1 MPSNN
6 KNYIKIINKVLIP
19 FLLIILIVILI
30 YLKLVIPQNYIAHII
45 AFIVIIILWLCF
57 KKLESILNKSQKEL
71 IESEIRFKDIT
82 QNMADWIWEVDNKNV
97 YTYVSENAE
106 QIIGYSQKEII
117 GVKATNFMKKKE
129 AERIDK
135 IFKQFVKVKKPFKG
149 MINWNIHK
157 DGKLVCILTSG
168 TPIFDKNN
176 QINGYRGINTDITK
190 QKKLE
195 TELQY
200 SKNKAEESNIA
211 KSEFL
216 ANMSHEIRTPMNGVM
231 GMTELLLD
239 TKLDPEQKDY
249 ALTVKRSA
257 ENLLTIINDVLDFS
271 KIEAGKLDVE
281 YIDFNL
287 ISLINDIKR
296 VFLPKAIEKKLDF
309 TIKIDKNIPEKLIGD
324 PGRIKQILINLLG
337 NAFKFTKTG
346 KISIEIIIEKQT
358 NDEKLSLKFAVID
371 TGTGIKKENISK
383 LFDSFTQADASTT
396 RKFGGTGLGLAI
408 SKQLTDLMGGTLNVK
423 SIIGEG
429 STFYFSL
436 MFKIQKI
443 NKIPLIQKNTQNIK
457 SNTILIIAND
467 ETNMII
473 LGKMLSSW
481 GFNFKKATSA
491 KTAIGLLKDAI
502 EQNNPISIAIIDL
515 NVPEMTGEELGIK
528 IKNDKNTK
536 DTTLIM
542 ITSTAKR
549 GDGARLLKIGFEA
562 YLPKP
567 VRQSELYD
575 CLIMLTNKNEQ
586 IKTDKN
592 NKLITKYTIAEL
604 RETTKSILL
613 VEDNIINQKFALKL
627 LTKMGFKIDIAANG
641 KEGVEA
647 VNNGDYDLVLMDV
660 QMPILNGYEATKE
673 IRLLKNKKKSS
684 IPIIAMTANA
694 MDGDREKCLEAG
706 MNDYVSK
713 PIKPITLKEVILR
726 NIKR

>member
-1 MPSNN
+1 
-6 KNYIKIINKVLIP
+6 
-19 FLLIILIVILI
+19 
-30 YLKLVIPQNYIAHII
+30 
-45 AFIVIIILWLCF
+45 
-57 KKLESILNKSQKEL
+57 
-71 IESEIRFKDIT
+71 
-82 QNMADWIWEVDNKNV
+82 
-97 YTYVSENAE
+97 
-106 QIIGYSQKEII
+106 
-117 GVKATNFMKKKE
+117 
-129 AERIDK
+129 
-135 IFKQFVKVKKPFKG
+135 
-149 MINWNIHK
+149 
-157 DGKLVCILTSG
+157 
-168 TPIFDKNN
+168 
-176 QINGYRGINTDITK
+176 
-190 QKKLE
+190 LE
-195 TELQY
+195 T
-200 SKNKAEESNIA
+200 
-211 KSEFL
+211 
-216 ANMSHEIRTPMNGVM
+216 P
-231 GMTELLLD
+231 
-239 TKLDPEQKDY
+239 
-249 ALTVKRSA
+249 
-257 ENLLTIINDVLDFS
+257 
-271 KIEAGKLDVE
+271 
-281 YIDFNL
+281 
-287 ISLINDIKR
+287 
-296 VFLPKAIEKKLDF
+296 
-309 TIKIDKNIPEKLIGD
+309 
-324 PGRIKQILINLLG
+324 
-337 NAFKFTKTG
+337 
-346 KISIEIIIEKQT
+346 
-358 NDEKLSLKFAVID
+358 VID